1 MYSEQMQRHLQKIQY
16 SINKFNGTLLLVKGG
31 SKTFQDVKIEIQK
44 IREELKS
51 IYQDIDRTKPP
62 HGLEDVHQTVEKAS
76 LYYLQA
82 LEDFLEFY
90 VDGNDDHFVTGGLK
104 INEANELL
112 YEGADL
118 LKNS

>member
-1 MYSEQMQRHLQKIQY
+1 MQRHLQKIQY

-31 SKTFQDVKIEIQK
+31 SKSFEDVKIDIQK

-51 IYQDIDRTKPP
+51 IYQDINQTKPP
-62 HGLEDVHQTVEKAS
+62 QGLEDVHQTIKKAS

-82 LEDFLEFY
+82 LEDFLEFH

-118 LKNS
+118 LKRC

>member
-1 MYSEQMQRHLQKIQY
+1 MQRHLQKIQY

-51 IYQDIDRTKPP
+51 IYQDINQIRPP
-62 HGLEDVHQTVEKAS
+62 HGLENVHQKVKKAS

-82 LEDFLEFY
+82 LDDFLEFY
-90 VDGNDDHFVTGGLK
+90 VDGNDDHFVIGGLK

-118 LKNS
+118 LNIIKK